1 MQELAT
7 DREVVVRRVI
17 NGPRRLVF
25 MAWTEARHLARWFGP
40 AGFSVTTSS
49 FDFRVGGVWDFV
61 MHGPDGTDFR
71 NRVHFLEITP
81 PERIRYEQGARAGD
95 PDMFETTVSFAE
107 RDGGTEITLHTVF
120 RTKAQRDHVV
130 ENFGAI
136 EGGHQTLARL
146 DDYVAELAAAE

>member
-71 NRVHFLEITP
+71 NWVHFLEITP

-146 DDYVAELAAAE
+146 ADYVAELAAAE